1 MGHQGPPPRAGP
13 RPGAE
18 TLSCR
23 RYVHIDTLTPLHRAC
38 AQVPQAREEDEPGL
52 NVIQLG

>member
-1 MGHQGPPPRAGP
+1 MGHQGPPPWAGP

-18 TLSCR
+18 TLSYR
-23 RYVHIDTLTPLHRAC
+23 RYVHIDTLTHLHRAC
-38 AQVPQAREEDEPGL
+38 AQVPQAKEEDKPGL